1 MTTFHFLYGP
11 LCHGDL
17 QDIVLENQP
26 MSYPMTLRGYQLYQ
40 GPNALP
46 VIGSA
51 KGALTDGVLVSLSP
65 KAIARLNL
73 FQGLFGALPVC
84 VTVDTDGGPRSVTVH
99 VAKTETTSDLPHW
112 SDSDWTVRH
121 QSVLCRASTEIM
133 AIADT
138 HPSEALQARWTMALS
153 HAASVERGR
162 QEEAPACLRASWT
175 RADVRLEDHT
185 QPYAWFFGVCEEDL
199 RFRRFDG
206 TLGKPVK
213 RAAFLMSDAVTVL
226 PYDPVRDHVLLIEQ
240 FRFGPWLRG
249 AQNCWTL
256 EPIAGRVDP
265 FESPEDCA
273 LREAR
278 EEARLDLNRDRLLSV
293 ANAYPSPGAATE
305 FLYQYVAICDLPT
318 GIEGIAGLESEAED
332 IRSHLVSFERLMT
345 LIEEGEVQNGPL
357 ILTAYWLAVR
367 RAGLRARLAV

>member
-1 MTTFHFLYGP
+1 MTNYHFLHGP

-17 QDIVLENQP
+17 QDIVLESQP
-26 MSYPMTLRGYQLYQ
+26 MSHPTTLSGYRLYQ
-40 GPNALP
+40 GANALP
-46 VIGSA
+46 VMGPA
-51 KGALTDGVLVSLSP
+51 EGAVTDGMMVALSP
-65 KAIARLNL
+65 KAMSRLDL
-73 FQGLFGALPVC
+73 FQELSGAKPAL
-84 VTVDTDGGPRSVTVH
+84 VTVDTEDGPCTVTAH
-99 VAKTETTSDLPHW
+99 VANTATTAGLHQW
-112 SDSDWTVRH
+112 SVSDWTVRH

-133 AIADT
+133 EIADT

-153 HAASVERGR
+153 HAASVERGM
-162 QEEAPACLRASWT
+162 QEAASACLRAAWT
-175 RADVRLEDHT
+175 REDVTLECHV

-206 TLGKPVK
+206 SLGKRVK
-213 RAAFLMSDAVTVL
+213 RAAFVMSDAVTVL

-249 AQNCWTL
+249 ARNCWTL
-256 EPIAGRVDP
+256 EPIAGRIDP

-273 LREAR
+273 LREAH
-278 EEARLDLNRDRLLSV
+278 EEARLDLRRDRLLSV

-332 IRSHLVSFERLMT
+332 IRSHLVSFDSLME
-345 LIEEGEVQNGPL
+345 LVEKGEVQNGPL
-357 ILTAYWLAVR
+357 ILTAYWLAAHR
-367 RAGLRARLAV
+367 TRLRATITV